1 MNASSSGKASSPKI
15 VTTNSA
21 AEVKKDV
28 SAPQVSSAP
37 REGHRIDPQKTNRIG
52 GLIGREKPAAA
63 TVEKQPAVSS
73 TPDRNIRGEG
83 GRAGSSVGEKK
94 SSAPKID
101 KHTSA
106 EIGGKIGS
114 DKITR
119 IDSSDGGRKPSVS
132 PDVTSSVISPNKTSS
147 IGGLTGEEKGDGH
160 SKGKDAG
167 KAIDK
172 PERVDKNAAKSAK
185 TIQKDATISTRDVGA
200 KTIDISV
207 SKNGPG
213 DRKVTIKNNI
223 KTRIENKIENKI
235 VDKSEGCKARIRCR
249 ERVGHRYVGYD
260 DCPSLVDHSFH
271 YDHMYMDYHQ
281 RICHRIIWPSYRY
294 LVHYN
299 WGPYGT
305 FRYVYPYHHR
315 KYIFVS
321 MSGYW
326 PVEYTC
332 ARYYWYGYHPYA
344 WYGYYPIPYEVQGD
358 TYNYYTYNSYYD
370 NEPAASTT
378 TTAAWPTQTENY
390 IRPVDGNTFADVRE
404 KLARQTAAQPDQAT
418 LADTY
423 FEEGVKAF
431 EVNDFNAAAVKF
443 AMAMELAP
451 DDMVLPFAYAQAL
464 FADGQYTESAQV
476 LRAAL
481 VKVSPDKEGVFYP
494 RGLYSGDDILF
505 EQVIRLSEKA
515 EVFSFDADLQLL
527 LGYQLLGLGEVDEAS
542 EPLLRAGEDLQN
554 AAAAAVL
561 LKLQEKIKA
570 DSAVQGDKQ

>member
-1 MNASSSGKASSPKI
+1 MNASSSGRASSHKI

-21 AEVKKDV
+21 AEVKRDV
-28 SAPQVSSAP
+28 SAPKVSSAP

-73 TPDRNIRGEG
+73 SNFTGEG
-83 GRAGSSVGEKK
+83 GRADPPRSVADWQKK
-94 SSAPKID
+94 SSAHRID

-106 EIGGKIGS
+106 EIGGPPKTS
-114 DKITR
+114 WR
-119 IDSSDGGRKPSVS
+119 DGGRKPS
-132 PDVTSSVISPNKTSS
+132 
-147 IGGLTGEEKGDGH
+147 
-160 SKGKDAG
+160 
-167 KAIDK
+167 
-172 PERVDKNAAKSAK
+172 
-185 TIQKDATISTRDVGA
+185 
-200 KTIDISV
+200 
-207 SKNGPG
+207 
-213 DRKVTIKNNI
+213 
-223 KTRIENKIENKI
+223 
-235 VDKSEGCKARIRCR
+235 
-249 ERVGHRYVGYD
+249 
-260 DCPSLVDHSFH
+260 
-271 YDHMYMDYHQ
+271 DHMYMDCHQ

-305 FRYVYPYHHR
+305 FRYVYPYYHR

-321 MSGYW
+321 LCGYW

-378 TTAAWPTQTENY
+378 TTTAWPTQTENY
-390 IRPVDGNTFADVRE
+390 IRPVDSNTFADVRE

-423 FEEGVKAF
+423 FEEGVKVF

-443 AMAMELAP
+443 AKAMELAP

-554 AAAAAVL
+554 ASAAAVL

-570 DSAVQGDKQ
+570 NGAVQGAKQ

>member
-73 TPDRNIRGEG
+73 SNFTGEG
-83 GRAGSSVGEKK
+83 GRADSSVGGKK

-378 TTAAWPTQTENY
+378 TTTAWPTQTENY

>member
-73 TPDRNIRGEG
+73 SNFTGEG
-83 GRAGSSVGEKK
+83 GRAGSSVGGKK
-94 SSAPKID
+94 SSAPGID

-106 EIGGKIGS
+106 EIGGRIGS

-147 IGGLTGEEKGDGH
+147 IGGPIGKEKGDGH

-200 KTIDISV
+200 KTRDISV

-235 VDKSEGCKARIRCR
+235 VDKSEGCKARIRRR
-249 ERVGHRYVGYD
+249 ERVGHTYVGYD

-271 YDHMYMDYHQ
+271 YDHVYMDYHR
-281 RICHRIIWPSYRY
+281 RISHRIIWPSYRY

-321 MSGYW
+321 LCGYW
-326 PVEYTC
+326 PAEYTC

-378 TTAAWPTQTENY
+378 TTTAWPTQTENY
-390 IRPVDGNTFADVRE
+390 IRPVDSNTFADVRE
-404 KLARQTAAQPDQAT
+404 KLARQAAAQPDQAT

-423 FEEGVKAF
+423 FEEGVKVF

-570 DSAVQGDKQ
+570 NGAVQGDKQ